1 MSVSQ
6 LEIPAA
12 AVSSPH
18 AAAAPEVAK
27 VAGLRYVT
35 DVAPGIVRKR
45 VGSSFVYTAGQR
57 RLRDPATL
65 ERIRSLAV
73 PLAWTDVWICPHASG
88 HIQATGRDARG
99 RKQYR
104 YHARWREV
112 RDETKYH
119 RMLPFGEALPKVRA
133 AVEADLSLPSLP
145 RRKVLATVVRLL
157 EHTLIRI
164 GNEEYVRANNSF
176 GLTTMRN
183 KHVQIAGSTLRFTF
197 IGKSGKAHDVGV
209 RDRRLARIL
218 KQCQDL
224 PGYDLFQYI
233 DETGERQGVDSADV
247 NAYLNEI
254 SGEDFT
260 AKDFRTWAGTLLAAL
275 ELQQLKHSSDAEAK
289 RNVVQAMSAVAA
301 RLGNTAAI
309 CRACYVHPAVVE
321 RYLDGSL
328 GRRMRRRVRAAAAS
342 SALAPEE
349 AAVLRMLRAELCQ
362 SAACSAGRNKPRHA
376 GDRAT
381 R

>member
-12 AVSSPH
+12 AVSAPH
-18 AAAAPEVAK
+18 AATAPEVAK

-57 RLRDPATL
+57 RLRDQATL

-73 PLAWTDVWICPHASG
+73 PPAWTDVWICPHASG

-183 KHVQIAGSTLRFTF
+183 KHVQIVGSTLRFTF
-197 IGKSGKAHDVGV
+197 TGKSGKAHDVGV